1 VNETAIEKLKQEW
14 RRLDSLATQRDDLP
28 SAKHSFTATIK
39 ELDETTSR
47 LFHEA
52 VAQIRA
58 NVRENFCRLFNGGKG
73 D

>member
-1 VNETAIEKLKQEW
+1 L
-14 RRLDSLATQRDDLP
+14 
-28 SAKHSFTATIK
+28 FTATIK